1 MCFSAEEKGFFFSF
15 SFLKSPNHDALSHSE
30 LLNLHD
36 RPLYSE
42 VTFWGAYLPLPTAV
56 LSDALGTG
64 TRGQVPDD
72 VPPARAD
79 CLCLRLQVWGPAPPG
94 PASFKVGVGGRGGAR
109 FRVVFNVGR
118 RRPLN

>member
-1 MCFSAEEKGFFFSF
+1 M
-15 SFLKSPNHDALSHSE
+15 
-30 LLNLHD
+30 
-36 RPLYSE
+36 
-42 VTFWGAYLPLPTAV
+42 PTAV

-94 PASFKVGVGGRGGAR
+94 PASFKVGVGVRGGAR
-109 FRVVFNVGR
+109 FRVVFNDTATTEIYTVDLVGSVR
-118 RRPLN
+118 CV